1 MVVAVA
7 VAVAVAVHVDVTGNF
22 FFVDC
27 IIMPSDEKKG
37 EEEEGSIDILKS
49 ELSSNMNGSIYCTR
63 QPVQREKVAM
73 RLTDVHLGRYCAVL
87 MMYYCTMPNLME
99 TPAE

>member
-1 MVVAVA
+1 
-7 VAVAVAVHVDVTGNF
+7 
-22 FFVDC
+22 
-27 IIMPSDEKKG
+27 MPSDEKK
-37 EEEEGSIDILKS
+37 EKEEGSIDILKS

-87 MMYYCTMPNLME
+87 MMHYCTMPNLME